1 MGISRGLSSVICWKD
16 ERVGDEGEV
25 VNRRSR
31 MTSTRR
37 LHFLLWVS
45 VPRKSMDGF
54 GGPAFSPEG
63 TGIVLRFLGQ
73 ELAREE
79 KKGSSYS
86 FRPLITEN
94 DVRVNLAACMHP
106 PTYPPIHPFIFDPST
121 CQSTHP
127 PIHPSSTH
135 LPI

>member
-1 MGISRGLSSVICWKD
+1 MGISRGLSPVICWKE
-16 ERVGDEGEV
+16 ERVGDEGEA

-31 MTSTRR
+31 MTPTRR

-63 TGIVLRFLGQ
+63 TGIVLR
-73 ELAREE
+73 LAREE

-86 FRPLITEN
+86 FRPLVTEN
-94 DVRVNLAACMHP
+94 GL
-106 PTYPPIHPFIFDPST
+106 SE
-121 CQSTHP
+121 
-127 PIHPSSTH
+127 
-135 LPI
+135 